1 LDDKTKIQQL
11 ERENA
16 DLRRSVDE
24 LAKSSKN
31 LVRVTREMVA
41 AYKNKQPLERQAA
54 PQTYGDYITRGTFD
68 PEVAAALNKAN
79 ESLELADELNGR
91 LDRLSLRL
99 GAVEGRA

>member
-1 LDDKTKIQQL
+1 MNESSKIARL

-24 LAKSSKN
+24 LVKNAKN
-31 LVRVTREMVA
+31 MVRAGRDLIAVCKE
-41 AYKNKQPLERQAA
+41 KQPLERRAPSQA
-54 PQTYGDYITRGTFD
+54 YSDYIARGTSD

-79 ESLELADELNGR
+79 ESLELADELNNR